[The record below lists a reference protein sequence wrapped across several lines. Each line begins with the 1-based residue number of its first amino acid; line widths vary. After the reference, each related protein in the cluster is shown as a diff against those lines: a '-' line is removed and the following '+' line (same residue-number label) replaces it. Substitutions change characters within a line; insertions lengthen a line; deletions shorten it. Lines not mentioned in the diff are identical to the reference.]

1 MAHLWAAYVVYLFDG
16 EIWASRHCAMPF
28 GARSSVYAWHRVGH
42 LICMIARVML
52 FLPVGRYVDDY
63 FSVERCAIRP
73 VIRRVV
79 CFMLHYCRVETMEHA
94 MTIFARLVRLLLGRS
109 AIADRKLEFGCNLTV
124 LGMAVKCDWHGML
137 FTVAPEKV
145 VKWRDQIAA
154 AIESQHLDAG
164 GAQKLAGRLMW
175 ACQHLFYRVG
185 RAMVKPIYAQV
196 GTLTGKAG
204 PRLLQAL
211 RWWLHVLDHDVSERR
226 DWVLADEAPC
236 YMFVDAASSPA
247 RYAAVFVR
255 DGVIE
260 YTDGEPPVS
269 LMCQLKARR
278 DKQIMSLV
286 RRFTFV
292 ENL

>member
-1 MAHLWAAYVVYLFDG
+1 
-16 EIWASRHCAMPF
+16 
-28 GARSSVYAWHRVGH
+28 
-42 LICMIARVML
+42 
-52 FLPVGRYVDDY
+52 
-63 FSVERCAIRP
+63 
-73 VIRRVV
+73 
-79 CFMLHYCRVETMEHA
+79 
-94 MTIFARLVRLLLGRS
+94 
-109 AIADRKLEFGCNLTV
+109 
-124 LGMAVKCDWHGML
+124 ML

-292 ENL
+292 ENLERTPLCGRR